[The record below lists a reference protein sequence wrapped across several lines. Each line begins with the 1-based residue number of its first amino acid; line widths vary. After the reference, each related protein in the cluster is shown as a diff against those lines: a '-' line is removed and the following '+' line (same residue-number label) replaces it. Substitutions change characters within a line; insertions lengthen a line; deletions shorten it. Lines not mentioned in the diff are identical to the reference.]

1 MLFLLSARPWSP
13 VVAGNPYN
21 CDAALASTLP
31 REAFSSSSELSSSH
45 GPGFASL
52 NRRDG
57 AGGWSPLVSDQY
69 QWLQID
75 LGERMEVTA
84 VATQGGYGS
93 SDWVT
98 SYILMFSD
106 GGRNWKQYRHEESIS
121 GFPGNTNADSVV
133 HYRLQPPFEARFLRF
148 LPLAWNP
155 KGRIGMRIEV
165 YGCAYRSEMVNFDGK
180 SSLLYTF
187 NQKSVSPTKDV
198 ISLKFKTRQTD
209 GILLHREGQNGKYIT
224 LELVKGKL
232 ILSLNSGHANLPSPD
247 ARVTLTLGSL
257 LDDHH
262 WHSVRIDLLNTQV
275 NFTVDRHTQHFQA
288 KGKSSYLDLDYEISF
303 GGIPG
308 HRKAVAF
315 PHKNFDG
322 CFENL
327 YYNGVDIIDLSKKH
341 KPQILI
347 MGNVSFSCSHPQIV
361 PVTFLSSRSYLAL
374 PGVAGEDKVSVAF
387 QFRTWN
393 RAGLLLTTQLR
404 HGPGALTLVLDDGK
418 LKLSLSQPG
427 HPARDVTAGAAL
439 SDGQWHLV
447 SLSLK
452 GNHLSVMVDGEAAS
466 VAHSLRGKIDSGDT
480 YYLGGCPDS
489 SSGPGCGGSLAGFQ
503 GCLRLISI
511 GDKEVDPITVQQG
524 TLGRFRDL
532 QIDSCGLMDSGVCP
546 AIVNTGANVPSPGTP
561 SPVTA
566 HTLATQA
573 PPAIPSL
580 YEQSCE
586 AHKHRGN
593 SSGLYYIDSDGSGPL
608 GPALVYC
615 NMTEMN
621 PQPEGRVVIVKV
633 QKEKGTTW
641 TSVQHNGSHLAR
653 IKSSNG
659 EGPRPVFFKYT
670 ASMEQLQAIIDR
682 ADHCQQELAFHCKRS
697 RLSTRHD
704 GTPVSWWVG
713 RTNETHTYWGGSLP
727 DAQKCACGLQGNC
740 LDSQYHCNCDADRN
754 EWSFPTTQSRD
765 SSVIKKH
772 PLRHNQW
779 TSDTVVLSH
788 KEHLPVTQV
797 AMRDTGQPH
806 SEVAYALGPL
816 LCQGDNSFWNSASFN
831 TETSYLHFPTFRGEL
846 SADVSF
852 FFKTTAPSGVFVENL
867 GITDFIRL
875 ELQDLFCPPS
885 QLRVTFVC
893 IDVTVDFPKEPVT
906 SLLPT
911 KAAPA
916 EVTFSFDVGN
926 GRCEVTVRSPTPF
939 NDDRWHHVRAERN
952 VKEASLQVDQLPTRT
967 QPAPADGHARLQLNS
982 QLFVGGTATRQRGF
996 LGCIRSLRLN
1006 GLALDLEERAT
1017 MTPGVE
1023 PGCPGHCSSYEHL
1036 CRNGGRCR
1044 ERPRGVAC
1052 DCAFSAYEGPFC
1064 ESALFHEDL
1073 TLAGEI
1079 ATLSFRT
1086 TGTPSLLLYVSSFYE
1101 EYLSVI
1107 LAPNGSLQIRYK
1119 LDKHHEPD
1127 VFNFGF
1133 KNLADGQLH
1142 QVKIHREA
1150 AVVSVEVNQN
1160 ARRQPPG
1167 ADPDTLRAG
1176 ARGFTGCLSAVRFGP
1191 AAPLK
1196 AALRPGGPAPVAV
1209 TVRGP
1214 VAAATRC
1221 AEGAGPGAP
1230 AREATGPLAGGAG
1243 GSGPTDGGQPL
1254 VNADRSDSAVIGG
1267 VIAVVIFILLCITA
1281 IAIRIYQQRWLYQ
1294 KNESNIPQTG
1304 DNAETA
1310 LKSEVNVQNTVS
1322 ESQKEYFF

>member
-1 MLFLLSARPWSP
+1 
-13 VVAGNPYN
+13 
-21 CDAALASTLP
+21 
-31 REAFSSSSELSSSH
+31 
-45 GPGFASL
+45 
-52 NRRDG
+52 
-57 AGGWSPLVSDQY
+57 
-69 QWLQID
+69 
-75 LGERMEVTA
+75 MEVTA

-98 SYILMFSD
+98 SYVLMFSD
-106 GGRNWKQYRHEESIS
+106 GGRNWKQYRREESIS

-165 YGCAYRSEMVNFDGK
+165 YGCTYRSEMVNFDGK

-209 GILLHREGQNGKYIT
+209 GILLHREGQNGKHIT

-247 ARVTLTLGSL
+247 TCLTLTLGSL
-257 LDDHH
+257 LDDQH
-262 WHSVRIDLLNTQV
+262 WHSVLIELLNTHV

-288 KGKSSYLDLDYEISF
+288 KGESSYLDLDYEISF

-308 HRKAVAF
+308 HRKSVAF
-315 PHKNFDG
+315 PHKNFHG

-327 YYNGVDIIDLSKKH
+327 YYNGVDVIELSKKH

-374 PGVAGEDKVSVAF
+374 PGSAGEDKVSVAF

-393 RAGLLLTTQLR
+393 RAGLLLTSQFR
-404 HGPGALTLVLDDGK
+404 HGPGALILVLNDGK

-427 HPARDVTAGAAL
+427 HPARDVTAGAGL
-439 SDGQWHLV
+439 SDGQWHSV

-466 VAHSLRGKIDSGDT
+466 VAHSLRGQIDSGDI
-480 YYLGGCPDS
+480 YYLGGCPNS
-489 SSGPGCGGSLAGFQ
+489 SSGPGCGGPLAGFQ

-511 GDKEVDPITVQQG
+511 GDKAVDPITVQQG
-524 TLGRFRDL
+524 ALGSFRDL
-532 QIDSCGLMDSGVCP
+532 QIDTCSLTDRCLPSYCEHGGECSQSWDTFSCDCAHTGY
-546 AIVNTGANVPSPGTP
+546 TGATCHSP
-561 SPVTA
+561 
-566 HTLATQA
+566 
-573 PPAIPSL
+573 L

-586 AHKHRGN
+586 AHKHRGD

-615 NMTEMN
+615 NMTD
-621 PQPEGRVVIVKV
+621 
-633 QKEKGTTW
+633 TTW

-653 IKSSNG
+653 VKSSNG
-659 EGPRPVFFKYT
+659 ESPHPVFLKYT
-670 ASMEQLQAIIDR
+670 ASMDQLQAIIDR
-682 ADHCQQELAFHCKRS
+682 ADHCQQELAFHCKKS
-697 RLSTRHD
+697 RLSTGHD

-740 LDSQYHCNCDADRN
+740 LDSQYYCNCDADRN
-754 EWSFPTTQSRD
+754 EW
-765 SSVIKKH
+765 
-772 PLRHNQW
+772 
-779 TSDTVVLSH
+779 TSDTVILSH

-797 AMRDTGQPH
+797 VMSATGRPQ
-806 SEVAYALGPL
+806 SEAAYALGPL
-816 LCQGDNSFWNSASFN
+816 LCWGDNSFWNSASFN

-875 ELQDLFCPPS
+875 ELH
-885 QLRVTFVC
+885 
-893 IDVTVDFPKEPVT
+893 
-906 SLLPT
+906 
-911 KAAPA
+911 APA

-939 NDDRWHHVRAERN
+939 NDNRWHHVRAERN
-952 VKEASLQVDQLPTRT
+952 VKEASLQVDQLPSKT
-967 QPAPADGHARLQLNS
+967 QPAPPDGHARLQLNS

-996 LGCIRSLRLN
+996 LGCIRSLRVN

-1023 PGCPGHCSSYEHL
+1023 PGCSGHCSSYGHL

-1044 ERPRGVAC
+1044 ERPGGVAC
-1052 DCAFSAYEGPFC
+1052 DCAFSAYDGPFC
-1064 ESALFHEDL
+1064 ESEISAYFGTGSSVIYNFQEHSNYTSSKNSSSFAALFHEDL
-1073 TLAGEI
+1073 TLASEM

-1119 LDKHHEPD
+1119 LDRHQEPD

-1160 ARRQPPG
+1160 ARRQVILSSGTEFNAVKSLMLGTILEPPG

-1196 AALRPGGPAPVAV
+1196 AALRPGGPAPV
-1209 TVRGP
+1209 TVRGH
-1214 VAAATRC
+1214 VTAASRC

-1230 AREATGPLAGGAG
+1230 AREATRPLAG
-1243 GSGPTDGGQPL
+1243 GSGPTDGGEPL

-1267 VIAVVIFILLCITA
+1267 VIVVVIFILLSITA
-1281 IAIRIYQQRWLYQ
+1281 IALRIYQQRWLYQ
-1294 KNESNIPQTG
+1294 KNESNVPQTG

-1310 LKSEVNVQNTVS
+1310 LKSEVNMQSTIS

>member
-1 MLFLLSARPWSP
+1 MDRAAGAVLGMLLLLSARPWSTA
-13 VVAGNPYN
+13 VAGSPYS
-21 CDAALASTLP
+21 CDAPLASTLP
-31 REAFSSSSELSSSH
+31 RASFSSSSELSSSH

-57 AGGWSPLVSDQY
+57 AGGWSPRVSDKY

-98 SYILMFSD
+98 SYVLMFSD
-106 GGRNWKQYRHEESIS
+106 GGRNWKLYRREESIS

-133 HYRLQPPFEARFLRF
+133 HYRLEPPFEARFLRF
-148 LPLAWNP
+148 LPVAWNP

-165 YGCAYRSEMVNFDGK
+165 YGCAYRSEVVNFDGK
-180 SSLLYTF
+180 SSLIYTL

-209 GILLHREGQNGKYIT
+209 GILLHREGQNGKHVT
-224 LELVKGKL
+224 LELVKGRL

-257 LDDHH
+257 LDDQH
-262 WHSVRIDLLNTQV
+262 WHSVLLELLNAHV

-288 KGKSSYLDLDYEISF
+288 KSGSRYLDLDDEISF

-308 HRKAVAF
+308 HRKSVVF
-315 PHKNFDG
+315 PRKNFHG

-327 YYNGVDIIDLSKKH
+327 YYNGVDIIDLSKKR
-341 KPQILI
+341 KPQTLVV
-347 MGNVSFSCSHPQIV
+347 GNVSYSCSHLQIV
-361 PVTFLSSRSYLAL
+361 PVTFLSSSSYLAL
-374 PGVAGEDKVSVAF
+374 PGASGEDKVSVAF

-393 RAGLLLTTQLR
+393 RAGLLLTSQLK
-404 HGPGALTLVLDDGK
+404 HGSGALVLVLNDGK

-427 HPARDVTAGAAL
+427 HPSRDVTAGGGL
-439 SDGQWHLV
+439 SDGQWHSV

-452 GNHLSVMVDGEAAS
+452 GSHLSVMVDGEAAS
-466 VAHSLRGKIDSGDT
+466 VAHSLRGRIDSGDT

-489 SSGPGCGGSLAGFQ
+489 VSGSGCGGPLGGFQ

-511 GDKEVDPITVQQG
+511 GDKAVDPITVQQG
-524 TLGRFRDL
+524 ALGSFRDL
-532 QIDSCGLMDSGVCP
+532 QIDTCGLTDRCL
-546 AIVNTGANVPSPGTP
+546 PSYCEHGGECSQSWDTF
-561 SPVTA
+561 SCDCA
-566 HTLATQA
+566 HTGYLGATCHS
-573 PPAIPSL
+573 PL

-586 AHKHRGN
+586 AHKHRGD

-608 GPALVYC
+608 EPALVYC
-615 NMTEMN
+615 NMTDST
-621 PQPEGRVVIVKV
+621 G
-633 QKEKGTTW
+633 

-653 IKSSNG
+653 VKSSDG
-659 EGPRPVFFKYT
+659 ESPHPVAFKYT
-670 ASMEQLQAIIDR
+670 ASMDQLQAIIDR
-682 ADHCQQELAFHCKRS
+682 ADHCQQELAFHCKKS
-697 RLSTRHD
+697 RLSARHD
-704 GTPVSWWVG
+704 
-713 RTNETHTYWGGSLP
+713 
-727 DAQKCACGLQGNC
+727 
-740 LDSQYHCNCDADRN
+740 
-754 EWSFPTTQSRD
+754 
-765 SSVIKKH
+765 
-772 PLRHNQW
+772 
-779 TSDTVVLSH
+779 
-788 KEHLPVTQV
+788 
-797 AMRDTGQPH
+797 
-806 SEVAYALGPL
+806 
-816 LCQGDNSFWNSASFN
+816 SFWNSASFN
-831 TETSYLHFPTFRGEL
+831 TETSYLHFPTFRGEF

-875 ELQDLFCPPS
+875 ELHAPS
-885 QLRVTFVC
+885 
-893 IDVTVDFPKEPVT
+893 
-906 SLLPT
+906 
-911 KAAPA
+911 

-939 NDDRWHHVRAERN
+939 NDNQWHHVRAERN
-952 VKEASLQVDQLPTRT
+952 VKEASLQVDQLPSET
-967 QPAPADGHARLQLNS
+967 QAAPADGHARLQLNS

-1023 PGCPGHCSSYEHL
+1023 PGCPGHCSSYGHL

-1044 ERPRGVAC
+1044 ERHRGIAC
-1052 DCAFSAYEGPFC
+1052 DCTFSAYDGPFC
-1064 ESALFHEDL
+1064 ENEISAYFGSGSSVIYNFQEHHNHTFGKNASSLAALFHEDL
-1073 TLAGEI
+1073 TLTGEM

-1086 TGTPSLLLYVSSFYE
+1086 TGAPSLLLYVSSFYE

-1119 LDKHHEPD
+1119 LDRSQAPD

-1133 KNLADGQLH
+1133 KNLADGQFH

-1150 AVVSVEVNQN
+1150 AMVSVEVNQN
-1160 ARRQPPG
+1160 ARRQVILSSGTEFNAVKSLTLGTVLEPPG

-1196 AALRPGGPAPVAV
+1196 AALRPGGPAPV
-1209 TVRGP
+1209 TVRGH
-1214 VAAATRC
+1214 VAAAARC

-1230 AREATGPLAGGAG
+1230 AREATRPLAGGAG

-1254 VNADRSDSAVIGG
+1254 VTADGSDSAVIGG

-1281 IAIRIYQQRWLYQ
+1281 IAIRIYQQRWLYH
-1294 KNESNIPQTG
+1294 KNESNIPKHG

-1310 LKSEVNVQNTVS
+1310 LRSELNLQSTVS

>member
-1 MLFLLSARPWSP
+1 MDPAAGAFLGMLFLLSARPWSP

-57 AGGWSPLVSDQY
+57 
-69 QWLQID
+69 
-75 LGERMEVTA
+75 
-84 VATQGGYGS
+84 
-93 SDWVT
+93 
-98 SYILMFSD
+98 
-106 GGRNWKQYRHEESIS
+106 
-121 GFPGNTNADSVV
+121 
-133 HYRLQPPFEARFLRF
+133 
-148 LPLAWNP
+148 
-155 KGRIGMRIEV
+155 
-165 YGCAYRSEMVNFDGK
+165 SEMVNFDGK

-489 SSGPGCGGSLAGFQ
+489 SSGPGCGGALAGFQ

-511 GDKEVDPITVQQG
+511 GDQEVDPITVQQG

-532 QIDSCGLMDSGVCP
+532 QIDSCGLMDRCLPSYCEHGGECSQSWDTFSCDC
-546 AIVNTGANVPSPGTP
+546 AHTGYTGATCHS
-561 SPVTA
+561 
-566 HTLATQA
+566 
-573 PPAIPSL
+573 SL

-615 NMTEMN
+615 NMTD
-621 PQPEGRVVIVKV
+621 
-633 QKEKGTTW
+633 TTW

-754 EWSFPTTQSRD
+754 EW
-765 SSVIKKH
+765 
-772 PLRHNQW
+772 

-806 SEVAYALGPL
+806 SEAAYALGPL

-875 ELQDLFCPPS
+875 ELQ
-885 QLRVTFVC
+885 
-893 IDVTVDFPKEPVT
+893 
-906 SLLPT
+906 
-911 KAAPA
+911 APA

-1064 ESALFHEDL
+1064 ESEISAYFGTGSSVIYNFQEHSNYTFNKNSSSFAALFHEDL

-1160 ARRQPPG
+1160 ARRQVILSSGTEFNAVKSLMLGTILEPPG

-1196 AALRPGGPAPVAV
+1196 AALRPGGPAPVTV

-1310 LKSEVNVQNTVS
+1310 LKSEVNVQNIVS

>member
-1 MLFLLSARPWSP
+1 MDPAARAFLGMLFLLSARPRSP
-13 VVAGNPYN
+13 VVAGNSYN
-21 CDAALASTLP
+21 CDVPLASTLP
-31 REAFSSSSELSSSH
+31 RESFSSSSELSSSH

-57 AGGWSPLVSDQY
+57 AGGWSPLVSDKY

-98 SYILMFSD
+98 SYVLMFSD
-106 GGRNWKQYRHEESIS
+106 GGRNWKQYRREESIS

-165 YGCAYRSEMVNFDGK
+165 YGCTYRSEMVNFDGK

-209 GILLHREGQNGKYIT
+209 GILLHREGQNGKHIT

-247 ARVTLTLGSL
+247 TCVTLTLGSL
-257 LDDHH
+257 LDDEH
-262 WHSVRIDLLNTQV
+262 WHSVLIELLNTHV

-288 KGKSSYLDLDYEISF
+288 KGESSYLDLDYEISF

-308 HRKAVAF
+308 HGKSVAF
-315 PHKNFDG
+315 PHKNFHG

-327 YYNGVDIIDLSKKH
+327 YYNGVDVIELSKKH

-374 PGVAGEDKVSVAF
+374 PGSAGEDKVSVAF

-393 RAGLLLTTQLR
+393 SAGLLLTSQFR
-404 HGPGALTLVLDDGK
+404 HGPGALILVLNDGK

-427 HPARDVTAGAAL
+427 HPARDVTAGAGL
-439 SDGQWHLV
+439 SDGQWHSV

-466 VAHSLRGKIDSGDT
+466 VAHSLRGQIDSGDI
-480 YYLGGCPDS
+480 YYLGGCPNS
-489 SSGPGCGGSLAGFQ
+489 SSGPGCGGPLAGFQ

-511 GDKEVDPITVQQG
+511 GDKAVDPITVQQG
-524 TLGRFRDL
+524 ALGSFRDL
-532 QIDSCGLMDSGVCP
+532 QIDTCSLTDRCLPSYCEHGGECSQSWDTFSCDCAHTGY
-546 AIVNTGANVPSPGTP
+546 TGATCHSP
-561 SPVTA
+561 
-566 HTLATQA
+566 
-573 PPAIPSL
+573 L

-586 AHKHRGN
+586 AHKHRGD

-615 NMTEMN
+615 NMTD
-621 PQPEGRVVIVKV
+621 
-633 QKEKGTTW
+633 TTW

-653 IKSSNG
+653 VKSLNG
-659 EGPRPVFFKYT
+659 ESPHPMFLKYT
-670 ASMEQLQAIIDR
+670 ASMDQLQAIIDH
-682 ADHCQQELAFHCKRS
+682 ADHCQQELAFHCKKS
-697 RLSTRHD
+697 RLSTGHD

-740 LDSQYHCNCDADRN
+740 LDSQYYCNCDADRN
-754 EWSFPTTQSRD
+754 EW
-765 SSVIKKH
+765 
-772 PLRHNQW
+772 
-779 TSDTVVLSH
+779 TSDTVILSH

-797 AMRDTGQPH
+797 VMSATGRPQ
-806 SEVAYALGPL
+806 SEAAYALGPL
-816 LCQGDNSFWNSASFN
+816 LCWGDNSFWNSASFN

-875 ELQDLFCPPS
+875 ELH
-885 QLRVTFVC
+885 
-893 IDVTVDFPKEPVT
+893 
-906 SLLPT
+906 
-911 KAAPA
+911 APA

-926 GRCEVTVRSPTPF
+926 GRCEVTVQSPTPF
-939 NDDRWHHVRAERN
+939 NDNRWHHVRAERN
-952 VKEASLQVDQLPTRT
+952 VKEASLQVDQLPSKT
-967 QPAPADGHARLQLNS
+967 QPAPPDGHARLQLNS

-996 LGCIRSLRLN
+996 LGCIRSLRVN

-1023 PGCPGHCSSYEHL
+1023 PGCSGHCSSYGHL

-1044 ERPRGVAC
+1044 ERPGGITC
-1052 DCAFSAYEGPFC
+1052 DCAFSAYDGPFC
-1064 ESALFHEDL
+1064 ESEISAYFGTGSSVIYNFQEHSNYTSSKNSSSFAALFHEDL
-1073 TLAGEI
+1073 TLAGEM

-1119 LDKHHEPD
+1119 LDRHQEPD

-1160 ARRQPPG
+1160 ARRQVILSSGTEFNAVKSLMLGTILEPPG

-1196 AALRPGGPAPVAV
+1196 AALRPGGPAPV
-1209 TVRGP
+1209 TVRGR
-1214 VAAATRC
+1214 VTAAPRC

-1230 AREATGPLAGGAG
+1230 AREATRPLAGGAG
-1243 GSGPTDGGQPL
+1243 GSGPTDGGEPL

-1267 VIAVVIFILLCITA
+1267 VIVVVIFILLSITA
-1281 IAIRIYQQRWLYQ
+1281 IALRIYQQRWLYQ
-1294 KNESNIPQTG
+1294 KNESNVPQTG

-1310 LKSEVNVQNTVS
+1310 LKSEVNMQSTIS

>member
-1 MLFLLSARPWSP
+1 MDPAAGAFLGMLFLLSARPWSP
-13 VVAGNPYN
+13 VVAGNTYN
-21 CDAALASTLP
+21 CDVPLASTLP
-31 REAFSSSSELSSSH
+31 RESFSSSSELSSSH

-57 AGGWSPLVSDQY
+57 AGGWSPLVSDKY

-98 SYILMFSD
+98 SYVLMFSD
-106 GGRNWKQYRHEESIS
+106 GGRNWKQYRQEESIS

-198 ISLKFKTRQTD
+198 ISLKFKTRQSD
-209 GILLHREGQNGKYIT
+209 GILLHREGQNGKHIT
-224 LELVKGKL
+224 LELVKGTL
-232 ILSLNSGHANLPSPD
+232 ILSFNAGHATLPSPHTR
-247 ARVTLTLGSL
+247 ATLTLGSL
-257 LDDHH
+257 LDDQH
-262 WHSVRIDLLNTQV
+262 WHSVLIELLNTHV

-288 KGKSSYLDLDYEISF
+288 TGESGYLDLDYEISF

-308 HRKAVAF
+308 HGKSVAF
-315 PHKNFDG
+315 PHKNFHG

-361 PVTFLSSRSYLAL
+361 PLTFLSPRSYLAL
-374 PGVAGEDKVSVAF
+374 PGTTGEDKVSVAF

-393 RAGLLLTTQLR
+393 RAGLLLTSQFQ
-404 HGPGALTLVLDDGK
+404 HKPGALILMLNDGK

-427 HPARDVTAGAAL
+427 HPARDVTAGAGL
-439 SDGQWHLV
+439 SDGQWHSV

-466 VAHSLRGKIDSGDT
+466 VAHSLRGQIDSGDI
-480 YYLGGCPDS
+480 YYLGGCPNS
-489 SSGPGCGGSLAGFQ
+489 SSGPGCGGPLAGFQ

-511 GDKEVDPITVQQG
+511 GDKAVDPITVQQG
-524 TLGRFRDL
+524 ALGTFRDL
-532 QIDSCGLMDSGVCP
+532 QIDTCGLTDRCLPSYCEHGGECSQSWDTFSCDCVHTGY
-546 AIVNTGANVPSPGTP
+546 TGATCHS
-561 SPVTA
+561 
-566 HTLATQA
+566 
-573 PPAIPSL
+573 SL

-615 NMTEMN
+615 NMTD
-621 PQPEGRVVIVKV
+621 
-633 QKEKGTTW
+633 TTW

-653 IKSSNG
+653 VKSSNG
-659 EGPRPVFFKYT
+659 ESPHPVFLKYT
-670 ASMEQLQAIIDR
+670 ASMDQLQAIIDR
-682 ADHCQQELAFHCKRS
+682 ADHCQQELAFHCKKS
-697 RLSTRHD
+697 RLSTGHD

-740 LDSQYHCNCDADRN
+740 LDSQYYCNCDADRN
-754 EWSFPTTQSRD
+754 EW
-765 SSVIKKH
+765 
-772 PLRHNQW
+772 
-779 TSDTVVLSH
+779 TSDTVILSH

-797 AMRDTGQPH
+797 VMSTTGRPH
-806 SEVAYALGPL
+806 SEAAYALGPL
-816 LCQGDNSFWNSASFN
+816 LCWGDNSFWNSASFN

-875 ELQDLFCPPS
+875 ELH
-885 QLRVTFVC
+885 
-893 IDVTVDFPKEPVT
+893 
-906 SLLPT
+906 
-911 KAAPA
+911 APA

-926 GRCEVTVRSPTPF
+926 GHCEVTVRSPTPF
-939 NDDRWHHVRAERN
+939 NDNRWHHVRAERN
-952 VKEASLQVDQLPTRT
+952 VKEASLQVDQLPSKT
-967 QPAPADGHARLQLNS
+967 QPAPPDGHTRLQLNS

-1023 PGCPGHCSSYEHL
+1023 PGCPGHCSSYGHL

-1044 ERPRGVAC
+1044 ERPRGISC
-1052 DCAFSAYEGPFC
+1052 DCAFSAYDGPFC
-1064 ESALFHEDL
+1064 ESEISAYFGTGSSVIYNFQEHSNYTSSKNSSSFAALFHEDL
-1073 TLAGEI
+1073 TLAGEMT
-1079 ATLSFRT
+1079 TLSFRT

-1107 LAPNGSLQIRYK
+1107 LAPNGTLQIRYK
-1119 LDKHHEPD
+1119 LDRHQEPD

-1150 AVVSVEVNQN
+1150 AVVSVEINQN
-1160 ARRQPPG
+1160 ARRQVILSSGTEFNAVKSLMLGTILETAG

-1196 AALRPGGPAPVAV
+1196 AALRPGGPAPV
-1209 TVRGP
+1209 TVRGR
-1214 VAAATRC
+1214 VTAASRC

-1230 AREATGPLAGGAG
+1230 AQEATRPLAGGAG
-1243 GSGPTDGGQPL
+1243 GSGPTDGGEPL

-1267 VIAVVIFILLCITA
+1267 VIAVVIFILLSITA
-1281 IAIRIYQQRWLYQ
+1281 VAIRIYQQRWLYQ

-1310 LKSEVNVQNTVS
+1310 LKSEVNMQSTIS

>member
-1 MLFLLSARPWSP
+1 MDPGAGAFLGMLFLLSARPWSP
-13 VVAGNPYN
+13 VVAGNTYN
-21 CDAALASTLP
+21 CDVPLASTLP
-31 REAFSSSSELSSSH
+31 RESFSSSSELSSSH

-57 AGGWSPLVSDQY
+57 AGGWSPLVSDKY

-98 SYILMFSD
+98 SYVLMFSD
-106 GGRNWKQYRHEESIS
+106 GGRNWKQYRREESIS

-209 GILLHREGQNGKYIT
+209 GILLHREGQNGKHIT

-247 ARVTLTLGSL
+247 TRATLTLGSL
-257 LDDHH
+257 LDDQH
-262 WHSVRIDLLNTQV
+262 WHSVLIELLNTHV

-288 KGKSSYLDLDYEISF
+288 KGESSYLDLDYEISF

-308 HRKAVAF
+308 HGKSVAF
-315 PHKNFDG
+315 PHKNFHG

-327 YYNGVDIIDLSKKH
+327 YYNGVDVIELSKKH

-374 PGVAGEDKVSVAF
+374 PGSAGEDKVSVAF

-393 RAGLLLTTQLR
+393 RAGLLLTSQFR
-404 HGPGALTLVLDDGK
+404 HGPGALILVLNDGK

-427 HPARDVTAGAAL
+427 HPARDVTAGAGL
-439 SDGQWHLV
+439 SDGQWHSV

-466 VAHSLRGKIDSGDT
+466 GAHSLRGQIDSGDI
-480 YYLGGCPDS
+480 YYLGGCPNS
-489 SSGPGCGGSLAGFQ
+489 SSGPGCGGPLAGFQ

-511 GDKEVDPITVQQG
+511 GDKAVDPITVQQG
-524 TLGRFRDL
+524 ALGSFRDL
-532 QIDSCGLMDSGVCP
+532 QIDTCGLTDRCLPSYCEHGGECSQSWDTFSCDC
-546 AIVNTGANVPSPGTP
+546 AHTGYTGATCHSP
-561 SPVTA
+561 
-566 HTLATQA
+566 
-573 PPAIPSL
+573 L

-586 AHKHRGN
+586 AHKHRGD

-615 NMTEMN
+615 NMTD
-621 PQPEGRVVIVKV
+621 
-633 QKEKGTTW
+633 TTW

-653 IKSSNG
+653 VKSSNG
-659 EGPRPVFFKYT
+659 ESPHPVFLKYT
-670 ASMEQLQAIIDR
+670 ASMDQLQAIIDH
-682 ADHCQQELAFHCKRS
+682 ADHCQQELAFHCKKS
-697 RLSTRHD
+697 RLSTGHD

-740 LDSQYHCNCDADRN
+740 LDSQYYCNCDADRN
-754 EWSFPTTQSRD
+754 EW
-765 SSVIKKH
+765 
-772 PLRHNQW
+772 
-779 TSDTVVLSH
+779 TSDTVILSH

-797 AMRDTGQPH
+797 VMSTTGRPQ
-806 SEVAYALGPL
+806 SEAAYALGPL
-816 LCQGDNSFWNSASFN
+816 LCWGDNSFWNSASFN

-875 ELQDLFCPPS
+875 ELH
-885 QLRVTFVC
+885 
-893 IDVTVDFPKEPVT
+893 
-906 SLLPT
+906 
-911 KAAPA
+911 APA

-939 NDDRWHHVRAERN
+939 NDNRWHHVRAERN
-952 VKEASLQVDQLPTRT
+952 VKEASLQVDQLPSKT
-967 QPAPADGHARLQLNS
+967 QPAPPDGHARLQLNS

-996 LGCIRSLRLN
+996 LGCIRSLRVN

-1023 PGCPGHCSSYEHL
+1023 PGCSGHCSSYGHL

-1044 ERPRGVAC
+1044 ERPGGVAC
-1052 DCAFSAYEGPFC
+1052 DCAFSAYDGPFC
-1064 ESALFHEDL
+1064 ESEISAYFGTGSSVIYNFQEHSNYTSSKNSSSFAALFHEDL
-1073 TLAGEI
+1073 TLAGEM

-1101 EYLSVI
+1101 EYLSII

-1119 LDKHHEPD
+1119 LDRHQEPD

-1160 ARRQPPG
+1160 ARRQVILSSGTEFNAVKSLMLGTILEPPG

-1196 AALRPGGPAPVAV
+1196 AALRPGGPAPV
-1209 TVRGP
+1209 TVRGH
-1214 VAAATRC
+1214 VTAASRC

-1230 AREATGPLAGGAG
+1230 AREATRPLAGGAG
-1243 GSGPTDGGQPL
+1243 GSGPTDGGEPL

-1267 VIAVVIFILLCITA
+1267 VIAVVIFILLSITA

-1294 KNESNIPQTG
+1294 KNESHVPQTG

-1310 LKSEVNVQNTVS
+1310 LKSEVNVQSAIS

>member
-1 MLFLLSARPWSP
+1 
-13 VVAGNPYN
+13 
-21 CDAALASTLP
+21 
-31 REAFSSSSELSSSH
+31 
-45 GPGFASL
+45 
-52 NRRDG
+52 
-57 AGGWSPLVSDQY
+57 
-69 QWLQID
+69 
-75 LGERMEVTA
+75 MEVTA

-106 GGRNWKQYRHEESIS
+106 GGRNWKQYRQEESIS

-198 ISLKFKTRQTD
+198 ISLKFKTRQSD
-209 GILLHREGQNGKYIT
+209 GILLHREGQNGKHIT
-224 LELVKGKL
+224 LELVKGTL
-232 ILSLNSGHANLPSPD
+232 ILSFNAGHATLPSPHTR
-247 ARVTLTLGSL
+247 ATLTLGSL
-257 LDDHH
+257 LDDQH
-262 WHSVRIDLLNTQV
+262 WHSVLIELLNTHV

-288 KGKSSYLDLDYEISF
+288 TGESGYLDLDYEISF

-308 HRKAVAF
+308 HGKSVAF
-315 PHKNFDG
+315 PHKNFHG

-361 PVTFLSSRSYLAL
+361 PLTFLSPRSYLAL
-374 PGVAGEDKVSVAF
+374 PGTTGEDKVSVAF

-393 RAGLLLTTQLR
+393 RAGLLLTSQFQ
-404 HGPGALTLVLDDGK
+404 HKPGALILMLNDGK

-427 HPARDVTAGAAL
+427 HPARDVTAGAGL
-439 SDGQWHLV
+439 SDGQWHSV

-466 VAHSLRGKIDSGDT
+466 VAHSLRGQIDSGDI
-480 YYLGGCPDS
+480 YYLGGCPNS
-489 SSGPGCGGSLAGFQ
+489 SSGPGCGGPLAGFQ

-511 GDKEVDPITVQQG
+511 GDKAVDPITVQQG
-524 TLGRFRDL
+524 ALGTFRDL
-532 QIDSCGLMDSGVCP
+532 QIDTCGLTDRCLPSYCEHGGECSQSWDTFSCDCVHTGY
-546 AIVNTGANVPSPGTP
+546 TGATCHS
-561 SPVTA
+561 
-566 HTLATQA
+566 
-573 PPAIPSL
+573 SL

-615 NMTEMN
+615 NMTD
-621 PQPEGRVVIVKV
+621 
-633 QKEKGTTW
+633 TTW

-653 IKSSNG
+653 VKSSNG
-659 EGPRPVFFKYT
+659 ESPHPVFLKYT
-670 ASMEQLQAIIDR
+670 ASMDQLQAIIDR
-682 ADHCQQELAFHCKRS
+682 ADHCQQELAFHCKKS
-697 RLSTRHD
+697 RLSTGHD

-740 LDSQYHCNCDADRN
+740 LDSQYYCNCDADRN
-754 EWSFPTTQSRD
+754 EW
-765 SSVIKKH
+765 
-772 PLRHNQW
+772 
-779 TSDTVVLSH
+779 TSDTVILSH

-797 AMRDTGQPH
+797 VMSTTGRPH
-806 SEVAYALGPL
+806 SEAAYALGPL
-816 LCQGDNSFWNSASFN
+816 LCWGDNSFWNSASFN

-875 ELQDLFCPPS
+875 ELH
-885 QLRVTFVC
+885 
-893 IDVTVDFPKEPVT
+893 
-906 SLLPT
+906 
-911 KAAPA
+911 APA

-926 GRCEVTVRSPTPF
+926 GHCEVTVRSPTPF
-939 NDDRWHHVRAERN
+939 NDNRWHHVRAERN
-952 VKEASLQVDQLPTRT
+952 VKEASLQVDQLPSKT
-967 QPAPADGHARLQLNS
+967 QPAPPDGHTRLQLNS

-1023 PGCPGHCSSYEHL
+1023 PGCPGHCSSYGHL

-1044 ERPRGVAC
+1044 ERPRGISC
-1052 DCAFSAYEGPFC
+1052 DCAFSAYDGPFC
-1064 ESALFHEDL
+1064 ESEISAYFGTGSSVIYNFQEHSNYTSSKNSSSFAALFHEDL
-1073 TLAGEI
+1073 TLAGEMT
-1079 ATLSFRT
+1079 TLSFRT

-1107 LAPNGSLQIRYK
+1107 LAPNGTLQIRYK
-1119 LDKHHEPD
+1119 LDRHQEPD

-1150 AVVSVEVNQN
+1150 AVVSVEINQN
-1160 ARRQPPG
+1160 ARRQVILSSGTEFNAVKSLMLGTILETAG

-1196 AALRPGGPAPVAV
+1196 AALRPGGPAPV
-1209 TVRGP
+1209 TVRGR
-1214 VAAATRC
+1214 VTAASRC

-1230 AREATGPLAGGAG
+1230 AQEATRPLAG
-1243 GSGPTDGGQPL
+1243 GSGPTDGGEPL

-1267 VIAVVIFILLCITA
+1267 VIAVVIFILLSITA
-1281 IAIRIYQQRWLYQ
+1281 VAIRIYQQRWLYQ

-1310 LKSEVNVQNTVS
+1310 LKSEVNMQSTIS

>member
-1 MLFLLSARPWSP
+1 MDRAAGAVLGMLFLLSARPWSTA
-13 VVAGNPYN
+13 VAGSPYS
-21 CDAALASTLP
+21 CDAPLASTLP
-31 REAFSSSSELSSSH
+31 RASFSSSSELSSSH

-57 AGGWSPLVSDQY
+57 AGGWSPRVSDKY

-98 SYILMFSD
+98 SYVLMFSD
-106 GGRNWKQYRHEESIS
+106 GGRNWKLYLREESLS

-133 HYRLQPPFEARFLRF
+133 HYRLEPPFEARFLRF
-148 LPLAWNP
+148 LPVAWNP

-165 YGCAYRSEMVNFDGK
+165 YGCAYRSEVVNFDGK
-180 SSLLYTF
+180 SSLIYTL

-198 ISLKFKTRQTD
+198 ISLKFKTRQTN
-209 GILLHREGQNGKYIT
+209 GILLHREGQNGKHVT
-224 LELVKGKL
+224 LELVKGRL

-257 LDDHH
+257 LDDQH
-262 WHSVRIDLLNTQV
+262 WHSVLLELLNAHV

-288 KGKSSYLDLDYEISF
+288 KGGSRYLDLDDEISF

-308 HRKAVAF
+308 HRKSVVF
-315 PHKNFDG
+315 PHKNFHG

-327 YYNGVDIIDLSKKH
+327 YYNGVDIIDLSKKR
-341 KPQILI
+341 KPQTLVV
-347 MGNVSFSCSHPQIV
+347 GNVSYSCSHLQIV
-361 PVTFLSSRSYLAL
+361 PVTFLSSSSYLAL
-374 PGVAGEDKVSVAF
+374 PGASGEDKVSVAF

-393 RAGLLLTTQLR
+393 RAGLLLTSQLK
-404 HGPGALTLVLDDGK
+404 HGSGALVLVLNDGK

-427 HPARDVTAGAAL
+427 HPSRDITAGAGL
-439 SDGQWHLV
+439 SDGQWHSV

-452 GNHLSVMVDGEAAS
+452 GSHLSVMVDGEAAS
-466 VAHSLRGKIDSGDT
+466 VAHSLRGRIDSGDT

-489 SSGPGCGGSLAGFQ
+489 VSGSGCGGPLGGFQ

-511 GDKEVDPITVQQG
+511 GDKAVDPITVQQG
-524 TLGRFRDL
+524 ALGSFRDL
-532 QIDSCGLMDSGVCP
+532 QIDTCGLTDRCL
-546 AIVNTGANVPSPGTP
+546 PSYCEHGGECSQSWDTF
-561 SPVTA
+561 SCDCA
-566 HTLATQA
+566 HTGYLGATCHS
-573 PPAIPSL
+573 PL

-586 AHKHRGN
+586 AHKHRGD

-608 GPALVYC
+608 EPALVYC
-615 NMTEMN
+615 NMTD
-621 PQPEGRVVIVKV
+621 
-633 QKEKGTTW
+633 TTG

-653 IKSSNG
+653 VKSSDG
-659 EGPRPVFFKYT
+659 ESPHPVAFKYT
-670 ASMEQLQAIIDR
+670 ASMDQLQAIIDR
-682 ADHCQQELAFHCKRS
+682 ADHCQQELAFHCKKS
-697 RLSTRHD
+697 RLSARHD
-704 GTPVSWWVG
+704 
-713 RTNETHTYWGGSLP
+713 
-727 DAQKCACGLQGNC
+727 
-740 LDSQYHCNCDADRN
+740 
-754 EWSFPTTQSRD
+754 
-765 SSVIKKH
+765 
-772 PLRHNQW
+772 
-779 TSDTVVLSH
+779 
-788 KEHLPVTQV
+788 
-797 AMRDTGQPH
+797 
-806 SEVAYALGPL
+806 
-816 LCQGDNSFWNSASFN
+816 SFWNSASFN
-831 TETSYLHFPTFRGEL
+831 TETSYLHFPTFRGEF

-875 ELQDLFCPPS
+875 ELHAPS
-885 QLRVTFVC
+885 
-893 IDVTVDFPKEPVT
+893 
-906 SLLPT
+906 
-911 KAAPA
+911 

-939 NDDRWHHVRAERN
+939 NDNQWHHVRAERN
-952 VKEASLQVDQLPTRT
+952 VKEASLQVDQLPSET
-967 QPAPADGHARLQLNS
+967 QAAPANGHARLQLNS

-1023 PGCPGHCSSYEHL
+1023 PGCPGHCSSYGHL

-1044 ERPRGVAC
+1044 ERHRGIAC
-1052 DCAFSAYEGPFC
+1052 DCTFSAYDGPFC
-1064 ESALFHEDL
+1064 ENEISAYFGSGSSVIYNFQEHHNHTFGKNSSSLAALFHEDL
-1073 TLAGEI
+1073 TLTGEM

-1086 TGTPSLLLYVSSFYE
+1086 TGAPSLLLYVSSFYE

-1119 LDKHHEPD
+1119 LDRNQAPD

-1133 KNLADGQLH
+1133 KNLADGQFH

-1160 ARRQPPG
+1160 ARRQVILSSGTEFNAVKSLMLGTVLEPPG

-1196 AALRPGGPAPVAV
+1196 AALRPGGPAPV
-1209 TVRGP
+1209 TVRGH
-1214 VAAATRC
+1214 VAAAARC

-1230 AREATGPLAGGAG
+1230 AREATRPLAGGAG
-1243 GSGPTDGGQPL
+1243 GSGPRDGGQPL
-1254 VNADRSDSAVIGG
+1254 VTADGSDSAVIGG

-1281 IAIRIYQQRWLYQ
+1281 IAIRIYQQRWLYH
-1294 KNESNIPQTG
+1294 KNESNIPKHG
-1304 DNAETA
+1304 DHAETA
-1310 LKSEVNVQNTVS
+1310 LRSELNLQSTVS

>member
-1 MLFLLSARPWSP
+1 
-13 VVAGNPYN
+13 
-21 CDAALASTLP
+21 
-31 REAFSSSSELSSSH
+31 
-45 GPGFASL
+45 
-52 NRRDG
+52 
-57 AGGWSPLVSDQY
+57 
-69 QWLQID
+69 
-75 LGERMEVTA
+75 MEVTA

-98 SYILMFSD
+98 SYVLMFSD
-106 GGRNWKQYRHEESIS
+106 GGRNWKQYRQEESIS

-198 ISLKFKTRQTD
+198 ISLKFKTRQSD
-209 GILLHREGQNGKYIT
+209 GILLHREGQNGKHIT
-224 LELVKGKL
+224 LELVKGTL
-232 ILSLNSGHANLPSPD
+232 ILSFNAGHATLPSPHTR
-247 ARVTLTLGSL
+247 ATLTLGSL
-257 LDDHH
+257 LDDQH
-262 WHSVRIDLLNTQV
+262 WHSVLIELLNTHV

-288 KGKSSYLDLDYEISF
+288 TGESGYLDLDYEISF

-308 HRKAVAF
+308 HGKSVAF
-315 PHKNFDG
+315 PHKNFHG

-361 PVTFLSSRSYLAL
+361 PLTFLSPRSYLAL
-374 PGVAGEDKVSVAF
+374 PGTTGEDKVSVAF

-393 RAGLLLTTQLR
+393 RAGLLLTSQFQ
-404 HGPGALTLVLDDGK
+404 HKPGALILMLNDGK

-427 HPARDVTAGAAL
+427 HPARDVTAGAGL
-439 SDGQWHLV
+439 SDGQWHSV

-466 VAHSLRGKIDSGDT
+466 VAHSLRGQIDSGDI
-480 YYLGGCPDS
+480 YYLGGCPNS
-489 SSGPGCGGSLAGFQ
+489 SSGPGCGGPLAGFQ

-511 GDKEVDPITVQQG
+511 GDKAVDPITVQQG
-524 TLGRFRDL
+524 ALGTFRDL
-532 QIDSCGLMDSGVCP
+532 QIDTCGLTDRCLPSYCEHGGECSQSWDTFSCDCVHTGY
-546 AIVNTGANVPSPGTP
+546 TGATCHS
-561 SPVTA
+561 
-566 HTLATQA
+566 
-573 PPAIPSL
+573 SL

-615 NMTEMN
+615 NMTD
-621 PQPEGRVVIVKV
+621 
-633 QKEKGTTW
+633 TTW

-653 IKSSNG
+653 VKSSNG
-659 EGPRPVFFKYT
+659 ESPHPVFLKYT
-670 ASMEQLQAIIDR
+670 ASMDQLQAIIDR
-682 ADHCQQELAFHCKRS
+682 ADHCQQELAFHCKKS
-697 RLSTRHD
+697 RLSTGHD

-740 LDSQYHCNCDADRN
+740 LDSQYYCNCDADRN
-754 EWSFPTTQSRD
+754 EW
-765 SSVIKKH
+765 
-772 PLRHNQW
+772 
-779 TSDTVVLSH
+779 TSDTVILSH

-797 AMRDTGQPH
+797 VMSTTGRPH
-806 SEVAYALGPL
+806 SEAAYALGPL
-816 LCQGDNSFWNSASFN
+816 LCWGDNSFWNSASFN

-875 ELQDLFCPPS
+875 ELH
-885 QLRVTFVC
+885 
-893 IDVTVDFPKEPVT
+893 
-906 SLLPT
+906 
-911 KAAPA
+911 APA

-926 GRCEVTVRSPTPF
+926 GHCEVTVRSPTPF
-939 NDDRWHHVRAERN
+939 NDNRWHHVRAERN
-952 VKEASLQVDQLPTRT
+952 VKEASLQVDQLPSKT
-967 QPAPADGHARLQLNS
+967 QPAPPDGHTRLQLNS

-1023 PGCPGHCSSYEHL
+1023 PGCPGHCSSYGHL

-1044 ERPRGVAC
+1044 ERPRGISC
-1052 DCAFSAYEGPFC
+1052 DCAFSAYDGPFC
-1064 ESALFHEDL
+1064 ESEISAYFGTGSSVIYNFQEHSNYTSSKNSSSFAALFHEDL
-1073 TLAGEI
+1073 TLAGEMT
-1079 ATLSFRT
+1079 TLSFRT

-1107 LAPNGSLQIRYK
+1107 LAPNGTLQIRYK
-1119 LDKHHEPD
+1119 LDRHQEPD

-1150 AVVSVEVNQN
+1150 AVVSVEINQN
-1160 ARRQPPG
+1160 ARRQVILSSGTEFNAVKSLMLGTILETAG

-1196 AALRPGGPAPVAV
+1196 AALRPGGPAPV
-1209 TVRGP
+1209 TVRGR
-1214 VAAATRC
+1214 VTAASRC

-1230 AREATGPLAGGAG
+1230 AQEATRPLAG
-1243 GSGPTDGGQPL
+1243 GSGPTDGGEPL

-1267 VIAVVIFILLCITA
+1267 VIAVVIFILLSITA
-1281 IAIRIYQQRWLYQ
+1281 VAIRIYQQRWLYQ

-1310 LKSEVNVQNTVS
+1310 LKSEVNMQSTIS

>member
-1 MLFLLSARPWSP
+1 
-13 VVAGNPYN
+13 
-21 CDAALASTLP
+21 
-31 REAFSSSSELSSSH
+31 
-45 GPGFASL
+45 
-52 NRRDG
+52 
-57 AGGWSPLVSDQY
+57 
-69 QWLQID
+69 
-75 LGERMEVTA
+75 
-84 VATQGGYGS
+84 
-93 SDWVT
+93 
-98 SYILMFSD
+98 
-106 GGRNWKQYRHEESIS
+106 

-165 YGCAYRSEMVNFDGK
+165 YGCTYRSEMVNFDGK

-209 GILLHREGQNGKYIT
+209 GILLHREGQNGKHIT

-247 ARVTLTLGSL
+247 TCVTLTLGSL
-257 LDDHH
+257 LDDQH
-262 WHSVRIDLLNTQV
+262 WHSVLIELLNTHV

-288 KGKSSYLDLDYEISF
+288 KGESSYLDLDYEISF

-308 HRKAVAF
+308 HGKSVAF
-315 PHKNFDG
+315 PHKNFHG

-327 YYNGVDIIDLSKKH
+327 YYNGVDVIELSKKH

-374 PGVAGEDKVSVAF
+374 PGSAGEDKVSVAF

-393 RAGLLLTTQLR
+393 RAGLLLTSQFR
-404 HGPGALTLVLDDGK
+404 HGPGALILVLNDGK

-427 HPARDVTAGAAL
+427 HPARDVTAAFRSFFL
-439 SDGQWHLV
+439 IVNLNMF
-447 SLSLK
+447 LK
-452 GNHLSVMVDGEAAS
+452 GSRKVQRCLPSYCEHGGECS
-466 VAHSLRGKIDSGDT
+466 QSWDTFSCDCAHTG
-480 YYLGGCPDS
+480 Y
-489 SSGPGCGGSLAGFQ
+489 
-503 GCLRLISI
+503 
-511 GDKEVDPITVQQG
+511 
-524 TLGRFRDL
+524 
-532 QIDSCGLMDSGVCP
+532 
-546 AIVNTGANVPSPGTP
+546 TGATCHSP
-561 SPVTA
+561 
-566 HTLATQA
+566 
-573 PPAIPSL
+573 L

-586 AHKHRGN
+586 AHKHRGD

-615 NMTEMN
+615 NMTED
-621 PQPEGRVVIVKV
+621 
-633 QKEKGTTW
+633 TTW

-653 IKSSNG
+653 VKSSNG
-659 EGPRPVFFKYT
+659 ESPHPVFLKYT
-670 ASMEQLQAIIDR
+670 ASMDQLQAIIDR
-682 ADHCQQELAFHCKRS
+682 ADHCQQELAFHCKKS
-697 RLSTRHD
+697 RLSTGHD

-740 LDSQYHCNCDADRN
+740 LDSQYYCNCDADRN
-754 EWSFPTTQSRD
+754 EW
-765 SSVIKKH
+765 
-772 PLRHNQW
+772 
-779 TSDTVVLSH
+779 TSDTVILSH

-797 AMRDTGQPH
+797 VMSATGRPQ
-806 SEVAYALGPL
+806 SEAAYALGPL
-816 LCQGDNSFWNSASFN
+816 LCWGDNSFWNSASFN

-875 ELQDLFCPPS
+875 ELH
-885 QLRVTFVC
+885 
-893 IDVTVDFPKEPVT
+893 
-906 SLLPT
+906 
-911 KAAPA
+911 APA

-939 NDDRWHHVRAERN
+939 NDNRWHHVRAERN
-952 VKEASLQVDQLPTRT
+952 VKEASLQVDQLPSKT
-967 QPAPADGHARLQLNS
+967 QPAPPDGHARLQLNS

-996 LGCIRSLRLN
+996 LGCIRSLRVN

-1023 PGCPGHCSSYEHL
+1023 PGCSGHCSSYGHL

-1044 ERPRGVAC
+1044 ERPGGIAC
-1052 DCAFSAYEGPFC
+1052 DCAFSAYDGPFC
-1064 ESALFHEDL
+1064 ESEISAYFGTGSSVIYNFQEHSNYTSSKNSSSFAALFHEDL
-1073 TLAGEI
+1073 TLAGEM

-1119 LDKHHEPD
+1119 LDRHQEPD

-1160 ARRQPPG
+1160 ARRQVILSSGTEFNAVKSLMLGTILEPPG

-1176 ARGFTGCLSAVRFGP
+1176 ARGFTGCLSAVRFAP

-1196 AALRPGGPAPVAV
+1196 AALRPGGPAPV
-1209 TVRGP
+1209 TVRGH
-1214 VAAATRC
+1214 VTAASRC

-1230 AREATGPLAGGAG
+1230 AREATRPLAGGAG
-1243 GSGPTDGGQPL
+1243 GSGPTDGGEPL

-1267 VIAVVIFILLCITA
+1267 VIVVVIFILLSITA
-1281 IAIRIYQQRWLYQ
+1281 IALRIYQQRWLYQ
-1294 KNESNIPQTG
+1294 KNESNVPQTG

-1310 LKSEVNVQNTVS
+1310 LKSEVNLQSTIS